1 MSSYLALMTGA
12 VLGASLRYLFYLFQF
27 NYLGIPLSTTLVN
40 ILGSS
45 LAGFFFNKFE
55 GQFYIFLY
63 LGVFGSFTTLSAFNV
78 ELYSLISNQS
88 FLKALI
94 YFVLNI
100 FTSFIFFYIFY
111 LLGLKIAH

>member
-1 MSSYLALMTGA
+1 MNSYLALVTGA
-12 VLGASLRYLFYLFQF
+12 VLGASLRYLFYSLQF
-27 NYLGIPLSTTLVN
+27 NYLSIPLSTTLVN
-40 ILGSS
+40 VIGSS
-45 LAGFFFNKFE
+45 LAGFFLNKFE

-63 LGVFGSFTTLSAFNV
+63 LGLFGSFTTLSAFNV
-78 ELYSLISNQS
+78 ELYNLISNQS